1 MKKIIGIL
9 IAVMMVASLAIV
21 TSASAFNPAGGC
33 KTEFKVYKADPSVVV
48 KDGIIGEGEY
58 REIEVS
64 YDVDLTDLM
73 FGYENASEYL
83 KCEEFLPNV
92 HFYSSWDEVHGVNF
106 AIKATLL
113 ETPWNET
120 PQPGLDYYGDK
131 GFPGDE
137 FLFQF
142 GAMFRV
148 CETNSNGDACIIN
161 RGISKNTATG
171 ELLFGWYDEN
181 GYSGNMQL
189 TAYNDY
195 NVAIDGNTI
204 TYEISYPIAE
214 AVKAADIVG
223 GAPAEGASIWVSM
236 TATGGSE
243 GRFHEGSKVYSVSLG
258 DTGYLA
264 RWNEFSEPSNAK
276 AIFTNDPVIE
286 VIGGDDTTT
295 PGTTPGTDN
304 PGTEPAGNT
313 DPVDSNNPGV
323 TDPTD
328 PSTPGTD
335 PVNPADP
342 TNPSNPTNPTTPSNP
357 GKAPSTADPIVI
369 AAIAS
374 ALSACG
380 FAISKK
386 RK

>member
-1 MKKIIGIL
+1 MKKIISI
-9 IAVMMVASLAIV
+9 IVAIMMVAALAVV
-21 TSASAFNPAGGC
+21 TGASAFNPAGGC
-33 KTEFKVYKADPSVVV
+33 KTEFKVYKADPSAVV
-48 KDGIIGEGEY
+48 KDGIIGDGEY

-64 YDVDLTDLM
+64 HDVDTTDLM
-73 FGYENASEYL
+73 FGYQNATEYL

-92 HFYSSWDEVHGVNF
+92 HFYSSWDEIHGINF

-181 GYSGNMQL
+181 GYSDNMQL

-195 NVAIDGNTI
+195 NVVIDGNTI

-223 GAPAEGASIWVSM
+223 GAPAEGAFIWVAM

-243 GRFHEGSKVYSVSLG
+243 GRNNNDSKVYAISLG

-286 VIGGDDTTT
+286 VSGGDD
-295 PGTTPGTDN
+295 GT
-304 PGTEPAGNT
+304 
-313 DPVDSNNPGV
+313 
-323 TDPTD
+323 TD
-328 PSTPGTD
+328 PSTSGTTGSGGEVVDTTNNTDPKKDDPDVSGGEGTD
-335 PVNPADP
+335 KTGDDQNTPSTDSGNK
-342 TNPSNPTNPTTPSNP
+342 NPSGGTD
-357 GKAPSTADPIVI
+357 KAPSTSDPIVL
-369 AAIAS
+369 AAVAS
-374 ALSACG
+374 VISACG
-380 FAISKK
+380 FMISKK